1 MKTNDQVSDCVF
13 LSMMSINKSSVSL
26 LLLLF
31 FYNIRSSYS
40 TCYSRIKYLFPQ
52 HSYSNQAMS
61 VTNINIVFIFIFHVY
76 LESTGANRFL
86 KRTFFHPKI
95 TACEEHKREAREDYG
110 RRKFFVSLHTIEIM
124 VYL

>member
-1 MKTNDQVSDCVF
+1 
-13 LSMMSINKSSVSL
+13 
-26 LLLLF
+26 
-31 FYNIRSSYS
+31 
-40 TCYSRIKYLFPQ
+40 
-52 HSYSNQAMS
+52 MS